1 LEPNSEWN
9 QAPGAYSEEE
19 PEPDLDGEILGTDPV
34 GENAIAQP
42 ASHVGTPGRSEA
54 ELGRVLTPGS
64 IDTPVDIASWSR
76 TGLGISED

>member
-1 LEPNSEWN
+1 MEPDSEWN

-34 GENAIAQP
+34 GENAIA
-42 ASHVGTPGRSEA
+42 SHVGTPDRSEA